1 MLVYISSISFF
12 RKEIV
17 SSKLNIPRMPSYGFS
32 FNPMQYSTVGKSNLK
47 EGSYDRN
54 DFSRNSY
61 LHKIL
66 DNLNGSDIRTLV
78 KYIEEKSQLRK
89 FSIAFPTQKSHE
101 YFQFMDYLSY
111 NDKLLDAFE
120 ERFGDNL
127 EDGIAYVENYC
138 KHNAHI

>member
-1 MLVYISSISFF
+1 
-12 RKEIV
+12 
-17 SSKLNIPRMPSYGFS
+17 
-32 FNPMQYSTVGKSNLK
+32 MQYSTVGKSNLK
-47 EGSYDRN
+47 EGSYDKN
-54 DFSRNSY
+54 DFSRSSY
-61 LHKIL
+61 LNKIL

-78 KYIEEKSQLRK
+78 KYIEEKSQMKK

-101 YFQFMDYLSY
+101 YFQYMDYVSY

-127 EDGIAYVENYC
+127 EEGIAYVESYC